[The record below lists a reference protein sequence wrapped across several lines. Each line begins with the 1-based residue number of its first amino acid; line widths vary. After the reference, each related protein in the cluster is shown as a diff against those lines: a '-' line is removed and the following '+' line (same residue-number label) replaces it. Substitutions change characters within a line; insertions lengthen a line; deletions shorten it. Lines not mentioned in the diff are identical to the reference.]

1 MTKKEIYYNVNYQT
15 VRKLM
20 GYNETRFPNVVK
32 QQYENGLAEHGQ
44 TLSEYPGSVLD
55 ILGKAD
61 EELVDMMFY
70 FTEAADRVHVLPDI
84 LPLLNA
90 IIELYKVTHEKIRP
104 KKDVLRVSSA
114 E

>member
-1 MTKKEIYYNVNYQT
+1 MTKKDIYYNIHYQT

-20 GYNETRFPNVVK
+20 GYNSTRFPNIVK
-32 QQYENGLAEHGQ
+32 QQYEQGFEEYGQ
-44 TLSEYPGSVLD
+44 TLSDYPGSVMD

-61 EELVDMMFY
+61 EEIVDMMFY
-70 FTEAADRVHVLPDI
+70 LTEAADRVHVLHDV

-90 IIELYKVTHEKIRP
+90 IIEIYKVTHEKIRP
-104 KKDVLRVSSA
+104 KKDVLRISSA